1 MDQIFAG
8 HSKLISF
15 ETGQDLSSFATKQIL
30 YRKPDG
36 TTGAWTATVNGTK
49 LEYQVTDQINQL
61 GVWELQPLAY
71 SGSTRWFGEKKIK
84 ILVVK
89 AVN

>member
-8 HSKLISF
+8 NSKLVSF
-15 ETGQDLSSFATKQIL
+15 DTGQDLSAYATKQIL

-36 TTGAWTATVNGTK
+36 TTGAWAATVNGTK
-49 LEYQVTDQINQL
+49 LEYQVTDQFNQL
-61 GVWELQPLAY
+61 GVWELQPVAFT
-71 SGSTRWFGEKKIK
+71 GTTRLYGEQKIK